1 MLAMASPHITRKS
14 LWRDL
19 CDGTGGAG
27 LRVLVTVIM
36 ATTLIGLS
44 LIGAVLLSFMFS
56 SMGYGPGHPYDET
69 LGGTFLVSGIVFLGS
84 MYWVW
89 SRPMRHRGVV
99 FATVLTV
106 GLWMVVIP
114 VAVTFEAGFS
124 GFAEDLMIGGI
135 ICIGFAG
142 TFSIWL
148 FTWRHYTRGRD
159 AIHREDGKLDII
171 CPVCGYRMVGL
182 QESRCPE
189 CGKVYT
195 LDELLAQQGFEKP
208 ASLRITEPMPADESD
223 RQAANT

>member
-1 MLAMASPHITRKS
+1 MRAMASPHITRKS

-27 LRVLVTVIM
+27 LRAVITVILALVLVSM
-36 ATTLIGLS
+36 S
-44 LIGAVLLSFMFS
+44 LFGSYMLAYMFNG
-56 SMGYGPGHPYDET
+56 MGYQPGRPHDET
-69 LGGTFLVSGIVFLGS
+69 IAGVFIFSGIIFLGAL
-84 MYWVW
+84 YWLW
-89 SRPMRHRGVV
+89 SRPMRNRGIV
-99 FATVLTV
+99 FASVITV
-106 GLWMVVIP
+106 GLWLAIIP
-114 VAVTFEAGFS
+114 IGIFIDEAVR
-124 GFAEDLMIGGI
+124 GGDEELLLGALVTM
-135 ICIGFAG
+135 GFAG

-171 CPVCGYRMVGL
+171 CPSCGYRMVGL